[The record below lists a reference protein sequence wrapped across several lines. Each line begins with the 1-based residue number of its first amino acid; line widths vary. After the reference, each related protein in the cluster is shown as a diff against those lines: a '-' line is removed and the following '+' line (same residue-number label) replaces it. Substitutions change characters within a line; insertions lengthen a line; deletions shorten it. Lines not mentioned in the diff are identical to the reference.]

1 MFCAF
6 ELLDSFLSSP
16 STSIHDSSA
25 TARLLSICEL
35 PLLATAAAAFSA
47 RLFVGSESGGISTSF
62 NSCGAVNSPAVLP
75 TSSRLLPS
83 LCAFFCDCLVQHLS
97 SSTQALRSFW
107 SCFETFLDSDTALEL
122 PQMALVVWQ
131 RVNLCYWPVHVSILP
146 STSLHGPP
154 ITLLMASLFHLSCCS
169 VFLASRALTTHPAVQ
184 TKHSALLLLPPSHT
198 PNLYLDFIL
207 FNGSENIGLASTFS
221 LRMEQILVL
230 AFLPSNLSNGV
241 RPSRPF
247 WHLDKMLPACS
258 TNHGKTKE
266 SSRSSSWGCGSSRG
280 T

>member
-62 NSCGAVNSPAVLP
+62 NSCGAVYSPAVLP
-75 TSSRLLPS
+75 TSSRLLAF
-83 LCAFFCDCLVQHLS
+83 LCAFFRDCLVQHLS
-97 SSTQALRSFW
+97 SSIQALRSFW
-107 SCFETFLDSDTALEL
+107 SCFETFLDFDSALEL
-122 PQMALVVWQ
+122 PQTALVVWQ

-169 VFLASRALTTHPAVQ
+169 VFLASRALTTPLAVQ
-184 TKHSALLLLPPSHT
+184 TKHSALLFLPPSHT
-198 PNLYLDFIL
+198 PNLYLGFIL
-207 FNGSENIGLASTFS
+207 FNGSENIGLARPS
-221 LRMEQILVL
+221 LRMVQFLVL
-230 AFLPSNLSNGV
+230 AFLPGNLSNGV

-247 WHLDKMLPACS
+247 WHLDKMLSACS